1 MKKLFDLIV
10 LIIVSPFL
18 LLLWALVV
26 VSVILGFLLGIAF
39 YIPSTIV
46 GGFLKTIL
54 RNNSIYDA
62 SNIKVNSFKKE
73 ND

>member
-18 LLLWALVV
+18 LLLGALVV
-26 VSVILGFLLGIAF
+26 VSVILGLLLGIAF

-46 GGFLKTIL
+46 GGFLKVL
-54 RNNSIYDA
+54 LKNNSIYDA
-62 SNIKVNSFKKE
+62 SNIKVNFFKKE